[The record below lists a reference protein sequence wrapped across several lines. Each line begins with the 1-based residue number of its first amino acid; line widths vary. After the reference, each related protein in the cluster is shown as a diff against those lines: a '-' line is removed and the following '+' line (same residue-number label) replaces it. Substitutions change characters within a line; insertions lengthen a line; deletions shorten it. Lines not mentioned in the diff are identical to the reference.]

1 MPPWGLWDPDHM
13 LRDSGIYQ
21 PVHQVIAER
30 PQYHLQSLQKPVNW
44 FQSLSVTAQEYLKN
58 NDLAVPHGQESP
70 CVQVFRREF
79 PALQWRKKIF
89 LECIGMDKRNHLTL
103 LAPPFLKY
111 GTACGWDIISHDFSH
126 SERGEQVSVFLTSPT
141 VWYTSKETPFY
152 LEESRL
158 LNCKFHD

>member
-1 MPPWGLWDPDHM
+1 MKWCQHHKTSFIFPPQLPQQKLGIYPWTMPPWGLWDPDHM

-58 NDLAVPHGQESP
+58 NDLAVPYGQESL

-79 PALQWRKKIF
+79 PALQWRKKF
-89 LECIGMDKRNHLTL
+89 FWNVLEWIRETAWLSLHHPSSKMAQLMAETL
-103 LAPPFLKY
+103 SAM
-111 GTACGWDIISHDFSH
+111 ISPIVK
-126 SERGEQVSVFLTSPT
+126 GEN
-141 VWYTSKETPFY
+141 
-152 LEESRL
+152 R
-158 LNCKFHD
+158 